1 MLEESEWE
9 EEEFEEE
16 EELEEEYLGSGV
28 EKEVVGRKTSEEE
41 GMARKVLTDVDVL
54 ASEILT
60 NKKLLAV
67 FLELGERPK
76 QAKELVS
83 ARIYVKAKVKDRYGD
98 YEKYV
103 GKKLPQ
109 STMYRLLKK
118 LVNTGLAEVYRGI
131 DFRKRYYK
139 LTELGKKVLN
149 KVLEVIKETLKDYMD
164 KIDYEYTKQYE
175 VLSKYKGYRVLTES
189 EFKNVVAKLFSV
201 NPSLIIKLLN
211 AIKER
216 KSYSENFILID
227 YGEKEEKRGFSY

>member
-1 MLEESEWE
+1 MLKESEWE
-9 EEEFEEE
+9 EEEF
-16 EELEEEYLGSGV
+16 EEEYLGSGV
-28 EKEVVGRKTSEEE
+28 EKEVVGRKTSEES

-83 ARIYVKAKVKDRYGD
+83 ARIYVKTKVKDRYGD
-98 YEKYV
+98 YVEKFV
-103 GKKLPQ
+103 PKDLPQ

-139 LTELGKKVLN
+139 LTELGKKVLD
-149 KVLEVIKETLKDYMD
+149 KVLGTIKETLKDRMD
-164 KIDYEYTKQYE
+164 KVSEYAERYKNLRKYE
-175 VLSKYKGYRVLTES
+175 GYRVLTDS
-189 EFKNVVAKLFSV
+189 EFNNVVIKLFGV
-201 NPSLIIKLLN
+201 KPILIIKLLN
-211 AIKER
+211 AVRER
-216 KSYSENFILID
+216 KDYSENFILID
-227 YGEKEEKRGFSY
+227 YGEKKGRSFLY